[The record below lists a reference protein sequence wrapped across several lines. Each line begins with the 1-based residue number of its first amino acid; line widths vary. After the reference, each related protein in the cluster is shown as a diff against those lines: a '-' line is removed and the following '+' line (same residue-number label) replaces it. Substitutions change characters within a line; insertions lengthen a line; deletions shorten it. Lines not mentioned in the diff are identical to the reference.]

1 MPAKRTGRQYDN
13 LKKNVKALFE
23 EAEEVVK
30 KSTQPL
36 TKPAAKPS
44 TRPTDPPSEKP
55 FTAMLSQKAQS
66 ILEQEEERTGEDIP
80 LILERAVINLNTLVT
95 SNTGIITSE
104 GVLLSQKAQD
114 ILVQEKERT
123 GENLPLILERAII
136 NLKTLVASDVG
147 VVAPKQKQPAVS
159 ITDED
164 NYKLQVINRIVEMKD
179 NDNLSFDEIAGRFN
193 KEGLITFTG
202 KGQWHGITISAMY
215 KRFKSS

>member
-23 EAEEVVK
+23 EAGDVVK
-30 KSTQPL
+30 KSTQPP

-44 TRPTDPPSEKP
+44 PRPTGQPSEKL
-55 FTAMLSQKAQS
+55 FTAMLSQK
-66 ILEQEEERTGEDIP
+66 
-80 LILERAVINLNTLVT
+80 V
-95 SNTGIITSE
+95 
-104 GVLLSQKAQD
+104 QD

-136 NLKTLVASDVG
+136 NLKTPVANDVG
-147 VVAPKQKQPAVS
+147 VVAAKKKQPAVS

-164 NYKLQVINRIVEMKD
+164 NYKLQVLNRIVEMKD
-179 NDNLSFDEIAGRFN
+179 NDNLSFDKIAGRFN
-193 KEGLITFTG
+193 KEGLITFSG
-202 KGQWHGITISAMY
+202 KGKWHGITISAMY

>member
-13 LKKNVKALFE
+13 LKKNVRALFE
-23 EAEEVVK
+23 EAGDVVK
-30 KSTQPL
+30 KSTQP
-36 TKPAAKPS
+36 TIKPAAKLSP
-44 TRPTDPPSEKP
+44 RPTDQPSEKP
-55 FTAMLSQKAQS
+55 FTAMLSKKAKD
-66 ILEQEEERTGEDIP
+66 ILEQEEERTGEDLP

-95 SNTGIITSE
+95 SNTGIITSD

-114 ILVQEKERT
+114 ILEQEKERT

-136 NLKTLVASDVG
+136 NLKTPVANDVG
-147 VVAPKQKQPAVS
+147 VVAAKKKQPAVP

-164 NYKLQVINRIVEMKD
+164 NYKLQVLNRIVEMKD
-179 NDNLSFDEIAGRFN
+179 NDSLSFDKIAGSFN
-193 KEGLITFTG
+193 KEGLITLSG